1 MPSAHNHLPQRVAI
15 TGASGLIGSALL
27 GHLKSE
33 GHTVQRLVRRKTVA
47 ADEVFWD
54 PIKGEIDLEPLRGV
68 EAIIHLAG
76 ANVGDKRW
84 TKKYRAEILNSRLLG
99 TTTIAKAANEV
110 NPAVVISA
118 SAIGWY
124 GETGNRAVNESD
136 RAGDDF
142 LATVCREWEAAADS
156 ITTSRVV
163 KIRTGLVLEPTGG
176 ALGKMLPLFKF
187 GLGGKLGSGKQ
198 WWSWITLHDQIK
210 AICFLL
216 EKNIEGAVN
225 LTSPNPATN
234 QEFTAALARALRRP
248 AIFPV
253 PGFALKLA
261 LGGFS
266 TEILGSKR
274 VLPQKLLDAGF
285 TFDYPHLAPAL
296 SELVDLQ

>member
-54 PIKGEIDLEPLRGV
+54 PIKGEIELEPLRGV

-110 NPAVVISA
+110 KPAVVISA

-124 GETGNRAVNESD
+124 GETGNRAVNED
-136 RAGDDF
+136 RKSTR
-142 LATVCREWEAAADS
+142 LNS
-156 ITTSRVV
+156 SH
-163 KIRTGLVLEPTGG
+163 RT
-176 ALGKMLPLFKF
+176 
-187 GLGGKLGSGKQ
+187 
-198 WWSWITLHDQIK
+198 
-210 AICFLL
+210 
-216 EKNIEGAVN
+216 
-225 LTSPNPATN
+225 
-234 QEFTAALARALRRP
+234 
-248 AIFPV
+248 
-253 PGFALKLA
+253 
-261 LGGFS
+261 
-266 TEILGSKR
+266 
-274 VLPQKLLDAGF
+274 
-285 TFDYPHLAPAL
+285 
-296 SELVDLQ
+296 